1 MFGLLKNLFFSEP
14 DTSLVQAIQDGALL
28 VDVRSPSEFA
38 SGSVKGSVN
47 IPLDTLPN
55 QLAKLKGCKSVVVF
69 CRSGARS
76 SQAKG
81 FLDQKGIPN
90 VFNGGTWNNVQQLL
104 KVS

>member
-1 MFGLLKNLFFSEP
+1 MARLVTIHDLKEKIDNAE
-14 DTSLVQAIQDGALL
+14 DIQII
-28 VDVRSPSEFA
+28 DVRDPEDFEDYHI
-38 SGSVKGSVN
+38 KGAVN

-55 QLAKLKGCKSVVVF
+55 QLAKFKGRKSVVVF

-81 FLDQKGIPN
+81 FLDQQGIPN

-104 KVS
+104 KAS